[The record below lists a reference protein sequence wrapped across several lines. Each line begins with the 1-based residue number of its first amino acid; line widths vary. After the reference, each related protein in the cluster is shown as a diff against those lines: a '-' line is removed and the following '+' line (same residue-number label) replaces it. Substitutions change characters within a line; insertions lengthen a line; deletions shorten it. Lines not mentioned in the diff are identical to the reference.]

1 MKALPTALPDV
12 IVIEPVVHG
21 DERGFFVETY
31 RESVLADLGITDHFV
46 QDNHSRSSRGV
57 IRGLHAQGGAHPQAK
72 LVRCVRGA
80 IRDVVVDIRIGSP
93 TFGRWEARELDD
105 ERGLQLYCPVGF
117 AHGFQVLSDVADVV
131 YRCSEYYAPEDE
143 RSIAHDDPAIGIEWA
158 DIPATVS
165 DRDQQAP
172 SLEQVATELGFRWQ
186 G

>member
-1 MKALPTALPDV
+1 MKILPTALPGV
-12 IVIEPVVHG
+12 IVLEPLVHG

-31 RESVLADLGITDHFV
+31 RESVLADLGVTDRFV

-72 LVRCVRGA
+72 LVRCARGA
-80 IRDVVVDIRIGSP
+80 IRDVVVDIRLGSP
-93 TFGRWEARELDD
+93 TFGQWEAWELDD
-105 ERGLQLYCPVGF
+105 RRGLQLYCPVGF
-117 AHGFQVLSDVADVV
+117 AHGFQVLSDKADVV

-143 RSIAHDDPAIGIEWA
+143 RSVAYDDPAIGIEWA
-158 DIPATVS
+158 DLPPTVS
-165 DRDQQAP
+165 DRDQKAP